1 MLELNK
7 YSTNKIEDLKDF
19 FTVAFIII
27 DDIYN
32 EIAPTYIRK
41 RDNIKGVILS
51 DSEIITT
58 SIVGELLTI
67 DPEKAWLKFV
77 KRNFKDIFPRMCD
90 RTRFNRT
97 RRNLHVIIKEIRK
110 YMTSFLGYQ
119 AQPIRMIDS
128 IPVLVCKFGRAH
140 FHRSLR

>member
-19 FTVAFIII
+19 FTVAFVII

-41 RDNIKGVILS
+41 RRNIKDAILC
-51 DSEIITT
+51 DSEIITI

-67 DPEKAWLKFV
+67 DSEKSWFQFV
-77 KRNFKDIFPRMCD
+77 KRNFKDLFPHMCD
-90 RTRFNRT
+90 RTDLIERKNPYPKPSLQLIFKI
-97 RRNLHVIIKEIRK
+97 RRRIETTFSQLTEQLNIN
-110 YMTSFLGYQ
+110 T
-119 AQPIRMIDS
+119 
-128 IPVLVCKFGRAH
+128 VLAK
-140 FHRSLR
+140 SL